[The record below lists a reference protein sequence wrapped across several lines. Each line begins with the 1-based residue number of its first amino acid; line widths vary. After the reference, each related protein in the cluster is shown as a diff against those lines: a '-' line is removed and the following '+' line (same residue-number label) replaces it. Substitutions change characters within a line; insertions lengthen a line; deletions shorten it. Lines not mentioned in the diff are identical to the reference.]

1 MTSMILIDLQKAFDT
16 IDHNILMQKLYAI
29 GFSKQSVNWFR
40 SYLINRTFLVN
51 PENVFSQ
58 RIIVSSGVSPGS
70 IFGPLLFLIYIN
82 DLSQTV
88 KCIFFLYADDT
99 CLVCQHNDVNKTD
112 KQLNKDFESIY
123 DWFVDNKLIIHFGD
137 DKTKSILLAIKFK
150 IKNVE
155 KLNIKCGDIQF
166 KQHSKVKYLVHMLDK
181 TMFGETMV
189 LFVINKINKKLK
201 LLYRKNRFLT
211 RHDCCVML

>member
-137 DKTKSILLAIKFK
+137 DETKSILFAIKFK
-150 IKNVE
+150 IKNVQ

>member
-1 MTSMILIDLQKAFDT
+1 MIC
-16 IDHNILMQKLYAI
+16 HKL
-29 GFSKQSVNWFR
+29 S
-40 SYLINRTFLVN
+40 
-51 PENVFSQ
+51 NVF
-58 RIIVSSGVSPGS
+58 
-70 IFGPLLFLIYIN
+70 
-82 DLSQTV
+82 
-88 KCIFFLYADDT
+88 FFLYADDT

-137 DKTKSILLAIKFK
+137 DETKSILYAIKFK

>member
-58 RIIVSSGVSPGS
+58 SIIVSSGVPPGS

-137 DKTKSILLAIKFK
+137 DETKSILFAIKFK
-150 IKNVE
+150 IKNVQ

>member
-1 MTSMILIDLQKAFDT
+1 MIC
-16 IDHNILMQKLYAI
+16 HKL
-29 GFSKQSVNWFR
+29 S
-40 SYLINRTFLVN
+40 
-51 PENVFSQ
+51 NV
-58 RIIVSSGVSPGS
+58 
-70 IFGPLLFLIYIN
+70 L
-82 DLSQTV
+82 
-88 KCIFFLYADDT
+88 FFLYAHDT
-99 CLVCQHNDVNKTD
+99 CLVCQHNDANKTD

-137 DKTKSILLAIKFK
+137 DETKSILFAIKFK

-201 LLYRKNRFLT
+201 LLYQKNRFLT
-211 RHDCCVML
+211 QHDCCVML

>member
-1 MTSMILIDLQKAFDT
+1 MVSILSHK
-16 IDHNILMQKLYAI
+16 
-29 GFSKQSVNWFR
+29 W
-40 SYLINRTFLVN
+40 
-51 PENVFSQ
+51 NVF
-58 RIIVSSGVSPGS
+58 GVN
-70 IFGPLLFLIYIN
+70 LAN
-82 DLSQTV
+82 V
-88 KCIFFLYADDT
+88 FFHPT
-99 CLVCQHNDVNKTD
+99 CLFCQHNDINEIE
-112 KQLNKDFESIY
+112 KQLNKDFESIC
-123 DWFVDNKLIIHFGD
+123 DWYVNNKLSIHFGD
-137 DKTKSILLAIKFK
+137 DKTKSILFAIKFK

>member
-1 MTSMILIDLQKAFDT
+1 MIC
-16 IDHNILMQKLYAI
+16 HKL
-29 GFSKQSVNWFR
+29 S
-40 SYLINRTFLVN
+40 
-51 PENVFSQ
+51 NVF
-58 RIIVSSGVSPGS
+58 
-70 IFGPLLFLIYIN
+70 
-82 DLSQTV
+82 
-88 KCIFFLYADDT
+88 FFLYADDT

-123 DWFVDNKLIIHFGD
+123 DWFVDNKLIIYFGD
-137 DKTKSILLAIKFK
+137 DETKSILFAIKFK
-150 IKNVE
+150 IKNVQ

>member
-1 MTSMILIDLQKAFDT
+1 M
-16 IDHNILMQKLYAI
+16 
-29 GFSKQSVNWFR
+29 
-40 SYLINRTFLVN
+40 
-51 PENVFSQ
+51 SQ
-58 RIIVSSGVSPGS
+58 A
-70 IFGPLLFLIYIN
+70 
-82 DLSQTV
+82 V
-88 KCIFFLYADDT
+88 KCNLFLYADDT
-99 CLVCQHNDVNKTD
+99 CLVCQHKDINEIE
-112 KQLNKDFESIY
+112 KQLNKDFESIC
-123 DWFVDNKLIIHFGD
+123 DWYVNNKLSIHFGD
-137 DKTKSILLAIKFK
+137 DKTKSILFAIKFK

-201 LLYRKNRFLT
+201 LLCWKNRFLT

>member
-1 MTSMILIDLQKAFDT
+1 MTSMILIDLQKAFDS

-58 RIIVSSGVSPGS
+58 CIIVSSGVPPGS